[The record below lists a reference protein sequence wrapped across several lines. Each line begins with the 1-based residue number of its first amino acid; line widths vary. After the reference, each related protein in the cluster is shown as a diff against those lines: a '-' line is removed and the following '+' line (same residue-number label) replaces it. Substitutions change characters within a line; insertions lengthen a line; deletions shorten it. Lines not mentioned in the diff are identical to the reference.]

1 VSGVDVRTLLDDALE
16 VSIVGSFSRVGASL
30 RRRLYGWQDPRRDAL
45 VGRTALVTGPTS
57 GLGRAAATGLAALGA
72 RVILVGRDQGR
83 LASVATDLGRD
94 HADPERFPT
103 VVADMASLTSVRRA
117 VATILERE
125 PRLDVLVDNAGAIHQ
140 RRTVTADGLEATF
153 ATMVVGPFALI
164 AGLLPLL
171 DGSAGRVVSVV
182 SGGMYGQAL
191 RLDDLGFEDGDFNGT
206 LAYARAKRAS
216 TTLTREWGRRLRG
229 RSVRVNAMHPGW
241 ADTPGL
247 AASLPGFHR
256 LMHPLLRTPED
267 GVDTILW
274 LASDAAAGQPGG
286 RLYLDRRARPF
297 DRLPSTRLS
306 AAQRRW
312 LWDAVV
318 SLAALPDPAPDPDPA
333 PEPEPA
339 A

>member
-1 VSGVDVRTLLDDALE
+1 MSGVDVRALLDDALE
-16 VSIVGSFSRVGASL
+16 VSIVGSFSRIGSVA
-30 RRRLYGWQDPRRDAL
+30 RRRLHGWQDPPLDAL
-45 VGRTALVTGPTS
+45 AGRTVLVTGPTS

-72 RVILVGRDQGR
+72 RVVLVGRDQER
-83 LASVATDLGRD
+83 LAAVAAELGRD
-94 HADPERFPT
+94 HADPDRFPT
-103 VVADMASLTSVRRA
+103 VVADMSSLASVRHA

-140 RRTVTADGLEATF
+140 RRTVTTDGLEATF

-171 DGSAGRVVSVV
+171 ERSAGRVISVV

-191 RLDDLGFEDGDFNGT
+191 RLDDLQSERGAFNGT

-216 TTLTREWGRRLRG
+216 ATLTREWGRRLRG
-229 RSVRVNAMHPGW
+229 RPVRVNAMHPGW

-247 AASLPGFHR
+247 AASLPGFSR
-256 LMHPLLRTPED
+256 WMRPLLRSPQE
-267 GVDTILW
+267 GVDTVIW
-274 LASDAAAGQPGG
+274 LANEPEAGMHGG
-286 RLYLDRRARPF
+286 RLYLDRRTRPF

-318 SLAALPDPAPDPDPA
+318 SLTALPDPAPEPDPA
-333 PEPEPA
+333 PDPA